1 MKEIKNSMSLKAYI
15 KNKAIEKK
23 VPAQLV
29 MQNYM
34 LERLLARISSSNYK
48 NNFILKGGFLIS
60 AIVGIDSRTTMDL
73 DGTIKGFDLSKES
86 VNDIF
91 NDICKIDLKDNIS
104 FKILNLE
111 DIREKDD
118 YPGVRV
124 KLHALYLPLKVPI
137 SVDITTGDKITPKE
151 ISYKFSSLF
160 EDKQIEVLAYNLETI
175 LAEKLET
182 ILSRGIVNTRAR
194 DFYDV
199 YMLYNLYKDK
209 INYSYLK
216 NATISTTKKRNTLYI
231 LDDYKSIL
239 NQISENS
246 DVVNLWNRY
255 KESFNY
261 VKKVSFKESLS
272 IINELMS
279 EISTVKG

>member
-73 DGTIKGFDLSKES
+73 DGTIKGFNLSKES
-86 VNDIF
+86 INYIF

-104 FKILNLE
+104 FKILSLE

-151 ISYKFSSLF
+151 INYKFNSLF

-216 NATISTTKKRNTLYI
+216 NAIISTTKKRNTLYI
-231 LDDYKSIL
+231 LDDYKNIL
-239 NQISENS
+239 SQILENS

-255 KESFNY
+255 KEAFSY
-261 VKKVSFKESLS
+261 VEKVSLNESLN
-272 IINELMS
+272 IIEKLINKVE
-279 EISTVKG
+279 TANR

>member
-1 MKEIKNSMSLKAYI
+1 MKEIKNPMSLKAYI
-15 KNKAIEKK
+15 KNKAVEKNI
-23 VPAQLV
+23 PAQLV

-34 LERLLARISSSNYK
+34 LERLLERISLSKYK

-86 VNDIF
+86 INDIF

-151 ISYKFSSLF
+151 INYKFSSLF
-160 EDKQIEVLAYNLETI
+160 EDREIEILAYNLETI

-194 DFYDV
+194 DYYDV

-209 INYSYLK
+209 INYLHLK
-216 NATISTTKKRNTLYI
+216 NAIISTTKKRNTIYI

-239 NQISENS
+239 NQILENS

-255 KESFNY
+255 KDAFNY
-261 VKKVSFKESLS
+261 VKKVSFKRSLN
-272 IINELMS
+272 IIDELMS
-279 EISTVKG
+279 EIIMAKG

>member
-1 MKEIKNSMSLKAYI
+1 MKEIKNPMSLKAYI

-34 LERLLARISSSNYK
+34 LERLLERISLSKYK

-73 DGTIKGFDLSKES
+73 DATIKGFDLSKETI
-86 VNDIF
+86 NNMF
-91 NDICKIDLKDNIS
+91 NDICNMDLKDNIC

-151 ISYKFSSLF
+151 INYKLSSLF
-160 EDKQIEVLAYNLETI
+160 EDREIEVLAYNLETI

-194 DFYDV
+194 DYYDV
-199 YMLYNLYKDK
+199 YTLYNLYQDK
-209 INYSYLK
+209 INYSHLK
-216 NATISTTKKRNTLYI
+216 NAIISTTKKRNTLYI
-231 LDDYKSIL
+231 LDDYKNIL
-239 NQISENS
+239 SQISENS

-255 KESFNY
+255 KEVFNY
-261 VKKVSFKESLS
+261 VEKVSFTKSLN
-272 IINELMS
+272 IIDELMS
-279 EISTVKG
+279 KIKSARG

>member
-73 DGTIKGFDLSKES
+73 DGTIKGFNLSKES
-86 VNDIF
+86 INYIF

-104 FKILNLE
+104 FKILSLE

-151 ISYKFSSLF
+151 INYKFNSLF

-216 NATISTTKKRNTLYI
+216 NAIISTTKKRNTLYI

-246 DVVNLWNRY
+246 DVINLWNRY
-255 KESFNY
+255 KEAFSY
-261 VKKVSFKESLS
+261 VEKVSLNESLN
-272 IINELMS
+272 IIEKLINKVE
-279 EISTVKG
+279 TANR